1 MIVVNTETIP
11 GMKIVE
17 LKGLVQATPSV
28 RSMWAG
34 TSQLPSRTW

>member
-17 LKGLVQATPSV
+17 FKGARTGPGFRW
-28 RSMWAG
+28 RS
-34 TSQLPSRTW
+34 